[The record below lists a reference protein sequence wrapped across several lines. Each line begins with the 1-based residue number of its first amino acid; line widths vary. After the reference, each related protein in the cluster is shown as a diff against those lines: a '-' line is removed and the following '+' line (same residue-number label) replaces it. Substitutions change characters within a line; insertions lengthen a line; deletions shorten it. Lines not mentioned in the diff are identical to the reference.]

1 MYSVAL
7 QLLEDQ
13 TQQMFQDRL
22 IFLRTLRVMSQNRQ
36 DQVPLQKEAAPTI
49 TLGVLIQRL
58 YQLPV

>member
-58 YQLPV
+58 YQLSV

>member
-13 TQQMFQDRL
+13 TQQMSQDRL

-58 YQLPV
+58 YQLSV